1 MDLQKMVDGVSDAL
15 TVRRV
20 FGEPYAKNGVTVI
33 PVADVR
39 GGGGGGE
46 GEDAEHSG
54 GMGGGFGLSA
64 RPSGVFV
71 IRGDEVAWKPAVD
84 VNRIVLGSQIVAVI
98 ALLTVRK
105 IVKRRSK
112 GRVRA

>member
-1 MDLQKMVDGVSDAL
+1 VDLQQMFAGVSDAL

-39 GGGGGGE
+39 GGGGGGQ
-46 GEDAEHSG
+46 GEEADHSG

-64 RPSGVFV
+64 RPAGAFV
-71 IRGDEVAWKPAVD
+71 IKGDEVAWKPAVD
-84 VNRIVLGSQIVAVI
+84 VNRIVLGAQIVAVI
-98 ALLTVRK
+98 ALLTVRQ
-105 IVKRRSK
+105 IVKLRSK
-112 GRVRA
+112 ARVRN